1 MARRRRGIGM
11 GVWGARPPDN
21 VSVGTL
27 FGARCGGQTNLKRA
41 NPRSARR
48 KSARSRKTMARRRRA
63 TAVPPKGGLWRT
75 GTPPVQ
81 EPDKGNGATRRTATP
96 TRRAN
101 PLHLTTVDAAAIPP
115 QRYDYGRQAKTDP
128 TDRRFS
134 GRRQPPTRPER
145 QRRMG
150 NRQKGQPTRAA
161 RRASAAPQAGRER
174 ARRRHIRLGGWCC
187 NGGGRAKRTRG
198 AVADKLCGGGGGL
211 VPPRPPTAL
220 PVGRWLAVRECRQD
234 GSPLG
239 AWRRAPASDLRAL

>member
-41 NPRSARR
+41 NPRSALR
-48 KSARSRKTMARRRRA
+48 KPARSRKTMARRRRA

-81 EPDKGNGATRRTATP
+81 EPDKGNRATRGTATP
-96 TRRAN
+96 TKRAN
-101 PLHLTTVDAAAIPP
+101 PLHLMAVDAAANLP
-115 QRYDYGRQAKTDP
+115 QRYDYGRQPTTDP

-161 RRASAAPQAGRER
+161 RRASAAP
-174 ARRRHIRLGGWCC
+174 
-187 NGGGRAKRTRG
+187 
-198 AVADKLCGGGGGL
+198 
-211 VPPRPPTAL
+211 
-220 PVGRWLAVRECRQD
+220 
-234 GSPLG
+234 
-239 AWRRAPASDLRAL
+239 